1 MKNFLIQQIVT
12 MLSNKVTNL
21 KTLASHLHA
30 FNYKELNNLADLL
43 VSDDERDHTRAED
56 MITSRIAMDVLR
68 VA

>member
-1 MKNFLIQQIVT
+1 MKNFLIEQIVT

-21 KTLASHLHA
+21 KTLASHLYE

-43 VSDDERDHTRAED
+43 VSDDERDHTRAEK

-68 VA
+68 IA

>member
-30 FNYKELNNLADLL
+30 FNYKELNNLADCLCSEL
-43 VSDDERDHTRAED
+43 EEDHIRAQD
-56 MITSRIAMDVLR
+56 MISARIAMTVL
-68 VA
+68 AS